1 MFIEILIETLIDIL
15 IEIRIGIEILMSQ
28 YDAWLLF
35 WAYSFLSL
43 IVYNSML
50 LVIFFTPDKS
60 SQSVDWLHI
69 VAVSQGVFLLFP
81 RFNHVQSLEL
91 IPP

>member
-1 MFIEILIETLIDIL
+1 MFIEILIETLIEILIETLIEIL
-15 IEIRIGIEILMSQ
+15 IEIRIGIEILMIQ
-28 YDAWLLF
+28 YDSWLLF

-50 LVIFFTPDKS
+50 LLVIFFTPDKS
-60 SQSVDWLHI
+60 SQSVDW
-69 VAVSQGVFLLFP
+69 
-81 RFNHVQSLEL
+81 FNHVQSLEL